1 MIFSTPSLSLT
12 FKSIPMNF
20 LLNPFIPSKSRT
32 DGLLLFQ
39 VFREILKKIVVQDS
53 RNTGEQLGIDI
64 LFAEYLVH
72 VAPAAREFTG
82 KPSDTALLGFQSLFN
97 EFPYRF
103 HSEKILLT
111 VPIRRFNITTKRG
124 TEHSHRSLKVVGNP
138 RYRYEIAAHAR
149 DAREP
154 PCLTLYLVSKISYV
168 FKLQDK
174 HNASF

>member
-1 MIFSTPSLSLT
+1 M
-12 FKSIPMNF
+12 
-20 LLNPFIPSKSRT
+20 
-32 DGLLLFQ
+32 
-39 VFREILKKIVVQDS
+39 FREILKKIVVQDS

-72 VAPAAREFTG
+72 IGPAAREFAG

-124 TEHSHRSLKVVGNP
+124 TAISVLKIGKRSKNEKKSIIKANITTNLQCFMW
-138 RYRYEIAAHAR
+138 YQFR
-149 DAREP
+149 D
-154 PCLTLYLVSKISYV
+154 
-168 FKLQDK
+168 
-174 HNASF
+174 

>member
-1 MIFSTPSLSLT
+1 MPIPIYRHTCILFVVNSVTNIPVTPLS
-12 FKSIPMNF
+12 SVQRNI
-20 LLNPFIPSKSRT
+20 
-32 DGLLLFQ
+32 
-39 VFREILKKIVVQDS
+39 EKIVVQDS

-72 VAPAAREFTG
+72 IGPAAREFAG

-154 PCLTLYLVSKISYV
+154 PCLTLYLV
-168 FKLQDK
+168 
-174 HNASF
+174 